1 MVAEGPSLH
10 AVTTAGR
17 IALVSGQVAL
27 DADEKLAAPGDLA
40 AQIRQPVRNLG
51 RILAVLRA
59 DWPDVALRA
68 VLACTWVS
76 NDINASSDAWPA
88 SVHEQNAARI
98 GAGVMSAQVVVPKVL
113 GPGVRPGV

>member
-1 MVAEGPSLH
+1 M
-10 AVTTAGR
+10 TTAGR

-27 DADEKLAAPGDLA
+27 DADEKLAGPGDLA
-40 AQIRQPVRNLG
+40 AQTRQAVRNLGHILG
-51 RILAVLRA
+51 RILAALRA

-76 NDINASSDAWPA
+76 NDINAPPDAWPT
-88 SVHEQNAARI
+88 SVHQRNAARI